1 MQLYPATALLVR
13 DRVCPKRLVKS
24 GNIWNTVDADQPKM
38 LTDIIMAE
46 EFEVKE
52 DGPWYDRRDLEHDL
66 RLAAELGK
74 TLLERNHEL
83 EEGLQHMYSTSQEQQ
98 QEIEYLAKQVE
109 LLRQVNEQH
118 AKVYEQLDEAARDL
132 ELGNQKLLQ
141 DKRSAQHRIHR
152 LTDTIDGLQV
162 HLEELQKQVEEL
174 QVSPLHH
181 PSPARVEQKRL
192 ATQSMCCLTQL
203 YRTHLPRC
211 GVHDSSL
218 DDDTWLS
225 RETSLTDENST
236 LQRSIRTLRSQL
248 GAERAWREEVEQ
260 EAESAAQENAEL
272 ERQVAELEAACG
284 REQVQAL
291 EAELEELRQ
300 HWRAEAGGAGKAGN
314 PAEDALF
321 VPLEEEAEPAED
333 AGAEEEVGPSGG
345 ARVPEGVLRSS
356 SAEEIRRGHDLTCIR
371 RAQAA
376 KRRGVSLLSEVD
388 AQYSALQVRYEEL
401 LRHCQQGP
409 DGRSH
414 KAVQTRDHSAA
425 VTPTQFPCLD
435 DDSQPPEYRALF
447 QEIFTC
453 IQRTRQDLSQA
464 Q

>member
-1 MQLYPATALLVR
+1 
-13 DRVCPKRLVKS
+13 
-24 GNIWNTVDADQPKM
+24 M

-83 EEGLQHMYSTSQEQQ
+83 EEGLQHMYSTSQEQH

-152 LTDTIDGLQV
+152 LTDAIDGLKV
-162 HLEELQKQVEEL
+162 HLEELQAQVDEL
-174 QVSPLHH
+174 QVSPSHL
-181 PSPARVEQKRL
+181 PNPAQVEHKRL
-192 ATQSMCCLTQL
+192 AAQSMCCLKQL
-203 YRTHLPRC
+203 YHAQLHRC
-211 GVHDSSL
+211 VLRDNSL
-218 DDDTWLS
+218 DEDTWLS
-225 RETSLTDENST
+225 METSLAEENSA
-236 LQRSIRTLRSQL
+236 LQRSVHALQTQL
-248 GAERAWREEVEQ
+248 GVERARREEVEQ
-260 EAESAAQENAEL
+260 EAELVARENGEL
-272 ERQVAELEAACG
+272 ERQVSELGAGCG
-284 REQVQAL
+284 RERVQAL
-291 EAELEELRQ
+291 EAELEDLRQ
-300 HWRAEAGGAGKAGN
+300 RWRT
-314 PAEDALF
+314 
-321 VPLEEEAEPAED
+321 EEVVEPAED
-333 AGAEEEVGPSGG
+333 TGAEAEPGLSGSG
-345 ARVPEGVLRSS
+345 RALKSVLRSS

-371 RAQAA
+371 RAEAA

-388 AQYSALQVRYEEL
+388 AQYSALQARYEEL
-401 LRHCQQGP
+401 LQHCQQGV

-414 KAVQTRDHSAA
+414 KAVQTRDHAHSAA
-425 VTPTQFPCLD
+425 ATPTQHPCLGED
-435 DDSQPPEYRALF
+435 PQPPEYRALF